1 MSAKPIGA
9 KPALRNDWLSKS
21 VAGTLLGLALG
32 LLAGNYVALFGANMA
47 PPVRAQL
54 AMWAVAP
61 VWLGVL
67 GGVFL
72 FRSGA
77 RAWAWLAGVLIVGI
91 ALLLAAQRLIG

>member
-1 MSAKPIGA
+1 MSGSM
-9 KPALRNDWLSKS
+9 PARRNDWLSKS

-32 LLAGNYVALFGANMA
+32 LLAGNVVALLGAGLA

-54 AMWAVAP
+54 AMWSVAP

-77 RAWAWLAGVLIVGI
+77 RAWAWLAGVLVAGI
-91 ALLLAAQRLIG
+91 ALLFAAQRLMN